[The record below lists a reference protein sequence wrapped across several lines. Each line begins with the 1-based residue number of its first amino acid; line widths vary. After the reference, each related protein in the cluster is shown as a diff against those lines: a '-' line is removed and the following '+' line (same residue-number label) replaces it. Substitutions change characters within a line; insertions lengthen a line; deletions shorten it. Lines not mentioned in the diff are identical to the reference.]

1 MIQKFENLGFIFCHP
16 VTKSCGRLKKSSF
29 SNGNAQKMIKNGNS
43 ELERLQ
49 KNGYYNMMMNQYHG
63 FLIY

>member
-16 VTKSCGRLKKSSF
+16 VTKSYGRLKKSSF

-49 KNGYYNMMMNQYHG
+49 KKTD
-63 FLIY
+63 ITI